1 MNKKLIVTICL
12 TLLLVFSLSLVAQA
26 YQIPDE
32 YKPANIGYG
41 EDYFEKTQTATATI
55 TVLQIIAAALLYFA
69 APIAVIMITIAAF
82 QMTTGGADSEKL
94 EQAKKHLTWT
104 VLGLLVII
112 LSYTIVKLTITFV
125 TKAVE
130 VAPTS

>member
-1 MNKKLIVTICL
+1 MNKKLLVTICL
-12 TLLLVFSLSLVAQA
+12 TLLLLISLSFVAQA

-32 YKPANIGYG
+32 YKPSNIGYG
-41 EDYFEKTQTATATI
+41 EDYFEDTPTSFATI
-55 TVLQIIAAALLYFA
+55 TILQITAAALLYFA
-69 APIAVIMITIAAF
+69 APIAVIMIAIAAF

-94 EQAKKHLTWT
+94 EQSKKHLTWT

-112 LSYTIVKLTITFV
+112 LSYTIVKLTIGFV

-130 VAPTS
+130 VAPS